1 MSEPAAGGPRLP
13 GLGGHCGQGAG
24 HPGEQGRD
32 QGRDQGLAQAPVR
45 APGRQV
51 SADHGSLVT
60 DHQQTLAHWSL
71 IITFRSKRIDVVS
84 RYLFPLV
91 FAVFNVAYWTNYLI
105 EVLNKLSFRILNISL
120 QAKREFEALSKI
132 GS

>member
-60 DHQQTLAHWSL
+60 DHHLQVQTY
-71 IITFRSKRIDVVS
+71 RRRVS
-84 RYLFPLV
+84 IPLPPGV
-91 FAVFNVAYWTNYLI
+91 C
-105 EVLNKLSFRILNISL
+105 SL
-120 QAKREFEALSKI
+120 QCRLLDQLPH
-132 GS
+132 